1 MISKGLADWGE
12 CYGRQGFDK
21 NLTPQSVYV
30 FRAFGN
36 FFNLLHTSVIV
47 VLPLSLAAEAGDLR
61 YCVTLCF
68 SLFFRFCRSPA

>member
-12 CYGRQGFDK
+12 YYGRQGFDK

-36 FFNLLHTSVIV
+36 FFMSYMV
-47 VLPLSLAAEAGDLR
+47 
-61 YCVTLCF
+61 F
-68 SLFFRFCRSPA
+68 

>member
-21 NLTPQSVYV
+21 NLTPQTGCG

-36 FFNLLHTSVIV
+36 SFVAYM
-47 VLPLSLAAEAGDLR
+47 VL
-61 YCVTLCF
+61 
-68 SLFFRFCRSPA
+68 

>member
-1 MISKGLADWGE
+1 MIELLVEVWLIGGE

-36 FFNLLHTSVIV
+36 SFMSYMVF
-47 VLPLSLAAEAGDLR
+47 
-61 YCVTLCF
+61 
-68 SLFFRFCRSPA
+68 

>member
-36 FFNLLHTSVIV
+36 SFMSYMVF
-47 VLPLSLAAEAGDLR
+47 
-61 YCVTLCF
+61 
-68 SLFFRFCRSPA
+68 